1 MSKSKNLSRDGFE
14 LIVEAAKAL
23 LDEPDLQ
30 RLIPRLLDL
39 AFEVSGVERGY
50 MLLRDSEGELSPVAQ
65 RGIEPGS
72 LPEGDPSRVV
82 VETALRERRPVLST
96 NAARDPRFTGSESI
110 IIRGIRSTCCI
121 PLETPGNRIG
131 AFYLDAKGTGSLNEE
146 QLPLLEA
153 FGALAALSLARAMD
167 LDSARRALEA
177 VASSTRFPDIVGDS
191 KVMCRLYDRMDRIS
205 AADFPVL
212 ITGAS
217 GTGKELIARAL
228 HKSGPRREQPFRAI
242 FCGNLTPELLESE
255 LFGYK
260 KGAFTGAIAD
270 KPGLLDLAEKGT
282 LFLDEIGDV
291 PGQVQAKLLR
301 FLQDGDYQRLG
312 DPTERK
318 ADVRILSATNKNL
331 NDEIEKGSFRE
342 DLFYRL
348 NVLTIEAPP
357 LRDREGDIA
366 LLSATILAKVAART
380 GQPPR
385 RLSPAA
391 LKRLIVHNWPGNV
404 RELENVLARAAVL
417 AIGDSIEPED
427 LDLFQRGT
435 EESEVSE
442 DALDL
447 ESVVE
452 AHLKR
457 VLKKTQGNRS
467 EAARILGVS
476 RRYLQ
481 KNLAKWREE
490 ETQ

>member
-1 MSKSKNLSRDGFE
+1 
-14 LIVEAAKAL
+14 
-23 LDEPDLQ
+23 
-30 RLIPRLLDL
+30 
-39 AFEVSGVERGY
+39 
-50 MLLRDSEGELSPVAQ
+50 
-65 RGIEPGS
+65 
-72 LPEGDPSRVV
+72 
-82 VETALRERRPVLST
+82 
-96 NAARDPRFTGSESI
+96 
-110 IIRGIRSTCCI
+110 
-121 PLETPGNRIG
+121 
-131 AFYLDAKGTGSLNEE
+131 
-146 QLPLLEA
+146 
-153 FGALAALSLARAMD
+153 
-167 LDSARRALEA
+167 
-177 VASSTRFPDIVGDS
+177 
-191 KVMCRLYDRMDRIS
+191 
-205 AADFPVL
+205 
-212 ITGAS
+212 
-217 GTGKELIARAL
+217 
-228 HKSGPRREQPFRAI
+228 
-242 FCGNLTPELLESE
+242 
-255 LFGYK
+255 
-260 KGAFTGAIAD
+260 
-270 KPGLLDLAEKGT
+270 
-282 LFLDEIGDV
+282 
-291 PGQVQAKLLR
+291 LR